1 MDVLQQLVHLQ
12 KQRQPSV
19 LITLVETRGSTPRK
33 PGSRMLVTADGTT
46 HGTIGGGR
54 VEHAVIQAAKEAL
67 REGEPSLLSY
77 QLTSELAM
85 CCGGQMKFFVEPIMP
100 RPPLLVFGCG
110 HVGAALLQAASSRDL
125 DLVAID
131 DLDENIAPDK
141 LPFVHQRLGSYEA
154 DELNSLPF
162 GPSTDIVI
170 ATREHSLDQKLLEF
184 CLKQEFHYLGVIGS
198 QRKANM
204 QLERL
209 RAKGFAEELL
219 ERVQCPMGLDISAQT
234 PAEIAISI
242 CAQLISHRR
251 SAPKTP

>member
-1 MDVLQQLVHLQ
+1 MDVLQQLIHLQ
-12 KQRQPSV
+12 KRRQPSV

-33 PGSRMLVTADGTT
+33 PGAKMLVLADGTT

-54 VEHAVIQAAKEAL
+54 VEHAVIQAAQEAL

-110 HVGAALLQAASSRDL
+110 HIGAALLQAASALNFDRI
-125 DLVAID
+125 AID
-131 DLDENIAPDK
+131 DLDETIAPDK
-141 LPFVHQRLGSYEA
+141 LPLVHQRLGSYEA
-154 DELNSLPF
+154 DELSALPF

-198 QRKANM
+198 QRKASM

-209 RAKGFAEELL
+209 RAKGFADELL
-219 ERVQCPMGLDISAQT
+219 ERVHCPMGLNIGAHT

-242 CAQLISHRR
+242 CAELISHRR
-251 SAPKTP
+251 DTPESP